1 MWCEK
6 GKWVV
11 LSLKMS
17 SILGEGYN
25 YRVVVS
31 FPSTIKC
38 SHVYIAFVSVTVT
51 VSVSVCVS
59 VSVTVTVSVLLLLQS
74 ICWIRNVE
82 ENGSLC
88 RWWKCLPIDT
98 TPEVCTLG
106 GKVES

>member
-38 SHVYIAFVSVTVT
+38 SHVYIAFVSVSVS

-88 RWWKCLPIDT
+88 RW
-98 TPEVCTLG
+98 
-106 GKVES
+106 